1 MLSTLIFFFL
11 LFVQMVDLFM
21 AVRPLPN
28 MFGWH
33 YDKPG
38 RTLLFFGILKGM
50 WSHWGY
56 VSPDLYSSLIY
67 VYLANHPV
75 WQVDFVDNTLRWYL
89 CFFQSW
95 SINVSLSE
103 IFVEWGDWWCWFQAE
118 TTWYTL
124 DATFKLWMSILPI
137 NWKQFSLE
145 TRKKYVSSFKVL

>member
-50 WSHWGY
+50 WSHWGCLPWFIFF
-56 VSPDLYSSLIY
+56 SDLCVPSQPSC
-67 VYLANHPV
+67 VTGWFC
-75 WQVDFVDNTLRWYL
+75 WQYITVVFM
-89 CFFQSW
+89 FF
-95 SINVSLSE
+95 SIVVHQCKL
-103 IFVEWGDWWCWFQAE
+103 EWNFCWMRRDWWCWFQAE